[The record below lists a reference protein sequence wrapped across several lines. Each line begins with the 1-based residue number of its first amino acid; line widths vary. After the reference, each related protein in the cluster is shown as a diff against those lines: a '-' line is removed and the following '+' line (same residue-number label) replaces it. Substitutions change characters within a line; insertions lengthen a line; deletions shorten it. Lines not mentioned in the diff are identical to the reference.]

1 MSQASGASRVQRA
14 AFDLVVF
21 DLDGTLIDSR
31 ADLAAAA
38 NRMLAGYGC
47 PPLSTE
53 AVSGMVGEGARLLV
67 ERAVT
72 AAGLAPVPTDA
83 LDRFLAAYAE
93 ALVVDTTLYEGV
105 TEMLAHLAPHC
116 RLALLTNKP
125 GPHTRATLTLLEL
138 AHAFATVVGGGD
150 GWPNKPAPGALC
162 FLIDQA
168 GVTPDRTLM
177 VGDSWVDIATARA
190 ARCHAAL
197 AQYGFGAA
205 RLPRDL
211 ALDDVLKIRA
221 PLELVAHVVPSQ
233 VALVPG
239 ASS

>member
-1 MSQASGASRVQRA
+1 MSHAPGAPRAPRA

-38 NRMLAGYGC
+38 NRMLAGYGSR
-47 PPLSTE
+47 PLSTE

-67 ERAVT
+67 ERAAT
-72 AAGLAPVPTDA
+72 AAGLDPVPADA

-125 GPHTRATLTLLEL
+125 GTHTRATLALLGL
-138 AHAFATVVGGGD
+138 ADAFATVVGGGD
-150 GWPNKPAPGALC
+150 GWPNKPAPDALC

-168 GVTPDRTLM
+168 GVPPGRTLM
-177 VGDSWVDIATARA
+177 VGDSWVDMATARA

-197 AQYGFGAA
+197 AQYGFGRA
-205 RLPRDL
+205 RLPHDL
-211 ALDDVLKIRA
+211 ALDDVLTIA
-221 PLELVAHVVPSQ
+221 SPLELVAHVLPSQ
-233 VALVPG
+233 KARVPG
-239 ASS
+239 VSS